1 MHYAST
7 VWSSCD
13 KDNLGR
19 VFKLQKRAASVI
31 CNAHSQESSVKLFNK
46 LKWLPFYEEVKIAK
60 CCLAYKRIND
70 KVPVY
75 LEDHLILNSQCHSR
89 NTRYCKLNL
98 NCPKFN
104 RKTEGGRT
112 FVVTTCQL
120 WNNPNPNP
128 KSLKTL
134 KQL

>member
-1 MHYAST
+1 
-7 VWSSCD
+7 
-13 KDNLGR
+13 
-19 VFKLQKRAASVI
+19 VFLNYKREQQGLFATPI
-31 CNAHSQESSVKLFNK
+31 VKNH
-46 LKWLPFYEEVKIAK
+46 PFYEEVKIAK

-120 WNNPNPNP
+120 WNSLNINLRNS
-128 KSLKTL
+128 KSLKTFKNSYRDIIFNEQHKL
-134 KQL
+134 SHFNVA